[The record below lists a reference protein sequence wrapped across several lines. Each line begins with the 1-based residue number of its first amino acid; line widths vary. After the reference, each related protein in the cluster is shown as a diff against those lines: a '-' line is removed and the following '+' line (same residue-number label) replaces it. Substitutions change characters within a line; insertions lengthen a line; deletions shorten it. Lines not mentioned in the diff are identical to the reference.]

1 MNAPSYHIAV
11 RFLLAHKRSMGLS
24 TLGVSLGVGL
34 FIAALA
40 QTQGFEQFYIQ
51 TVLGSEGSLVITDR
65 FQELQTQI
73 LTTKKDQL
81 VMVANQQNR
90 KFYPGIA
97 DAYRIIDILSHVP
110 EVVACSP
117 VIEGRAFIR
126 SGFSTEAVSVQGI
139 NIDLHLRATDFGK
152 QVKAGVMEDFRNNP
166 SGICIGSALAERM
179 RLNVGQ
185 NIYILGPNNENRR
198 FRIDVIYETGVWDFD
213 IKNVFVHTR
222 PAQTLLHK
230 PYFTSF
236 MIVKLTDPDRATP
249 IAAGFEDLLSHSAA
263 SWQQRQKGNL
273 QIFEIIR
280 LSAGIVVSM
289 VILLSG
295 FGIYNVLSISVM
307 QRTKEIAILR
317 SMGYCKKDIAA
328 IFLWQGLWVAVIG
341 IFFGWAL
348 GALMTFIIS
357 KIPINISGILRT
369 QYFLVEWSFTH
380 YIIAAVLSV
389 VAVAAAAY
397 VPAVRASRLEPAEIL
412 RGSSQ

>member
-1 MNAPSYHIAV
+1 MHAPSYHIAV
-11 RFLLAHKRSMGLS
+11 RFLLAHKRSMGFS

-65 FQELQTQI
+65 FQELHTRI
-73 LTTKKDQL
+73 LPKKEDQQ
-81 VMVANQQNR
+81 VMVANQQQR

-97 DAYRIIDILSHVP
+97 DAYRIIDVLSNVP

-117 VIEGRAFIR
+117 VIEGHAFLR
-126 SGFSTEAVSVQGI
+126 SGFTTEAVSVQGI
-139 NIDLHLRATDFGK
+139 DLELHLRATDFGK
-152 QVKAGVMEDFRNNP
+152 QVKKGSMEDFRNNP
-166 SGICIGSALAERM
+166 SGICVGSMLAERM
-179 RLNVGQ
+179 RLSVGQ
-185 NIYILGPNNENRR
+185 SIYLMGPNSETRR
-198 FRIDVIYETGVWDFD
+198 FRIDVIYETGVWAFD

-236 MIVKLTDPDRATP
+236 MIVKLVDPDRATP

-263 SWQQRQKGNL
+263 SWQQRQRGNL
-273 QIFEIIR
+273 QIFQVLR
-280 LSAGIVVSM
+280 LSAGIIVSM

-295 FGIYNVLSISVM
+295 FGIFNVLSISVM

-317 SMGYCKKDIAA
+317 SMGYRKGDIAG
-328 IFLWQGLWVAVIG
+328 IFLWQGFWVAVLG
-341 IFFGWAL
+341 ILCGWLL
-348 GALMTFIIS
+348 GALMTFTIS
-357 KIPINISGILRT
+357 KIPVNISGILRT
-369 QYFLVEWSFTH
+369 HYFLVEWSLSH
-380 YIIAAVLSV
+380 YLIAAVLAV

-412 RGSSQ
+412 RGTGQ